1 MPREHEDPLSA
12 ATRALAD
19 ATATLSRMLGEQA
32 RTVVPEVGDAVAQS
46 LREASRGLAQ
56 ASETVTRTAE
66 SAATTGRGAARRA
79 EERARAAAER
89 AESRARAAAE
99 RADAAGE
106 RAESRARAAAER
118 ADAAG
123 ERAESRRR
131 QKVDRTRADLLDAA
145 ARVIAAKGYEG
156 ASVGDIAAEA
166 GYTKGAVYAHFGSKE
181 EVFLA
186 LAREQL
192 HITIESPDATIPG
205 VSVDGVDEE
214 AVADWLCGAQDDP
227 RILLSLEFLAYGLRH
242 PEASG
247 ELARL
252 HVASHEVLADQV
264 AEVRRAREGDDAEPG
279 TTQEDRDT
287 ALAVISVMNVA
298 ALEGRLTGSPHLS
311 PRAGARVIARLL
323 S

>member
-1 MPREHEDPLSA
+1 MPREHDDPLSA

-19 ATATLSRMLGEQA
+19 ATATLSRVLSQQA

-66 SAATTGRGAARRA
+66 TAAANGRDAATRA
-79 EERARAAAER
+79 EALARAAADRVESRTRAAAAR
-89 AESRARAAAE
+89 AES
-99 RADAAGE
+99 AG
-106 RAESRARAAAER
+106 
-118 ADAAG
+118 D
-123 ERAESRRR
+123 RAESRRR

-166 GYTKGAVYAHFGSKE
+166 GYTKGAVYAHFASKE

-186 LAREQL
+186 LARDQL
-192 HITIESPDATIPG
+192 NITIESPDATIPG
-205 VSVDGVDEE
+205 VTVDGVDEE
-214 AVADWLCGAQDDP
+214 AVAAWLCGAQDDP

-264 AEVRRAREGDDAEPG
+264 AEVRRARQGDDAEPG

-298 ALEGRLTGSPHLS
+298 ALEGRLTGSEHLS